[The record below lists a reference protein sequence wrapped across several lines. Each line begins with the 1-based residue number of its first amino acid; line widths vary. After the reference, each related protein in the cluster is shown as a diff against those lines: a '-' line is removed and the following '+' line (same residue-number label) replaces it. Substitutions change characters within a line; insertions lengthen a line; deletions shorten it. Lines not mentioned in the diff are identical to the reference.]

1 MRRVNRGLLS
11 GLLAGAL
18 LLSPVSMVTVS
29 AHGHHGGNGGH
40 HGGQSNS
47 NVTYYCGGHG
57 AHCHE
62 NGVCPYAGETDV
74 NVGTDVNAGTDVPY
88 YYCGG
93 HEGHHHENGV
103 CPYAGETDANVGT
116 DENAGT
122 DVPYYYCGGHEGH
135 HHENGVCPYAGEVDM
150 SLAPMEV
157 KVPDKGIEEPGYLS
171 AIGSGELRKRDRS
184 NLLVRSKNVCLGR
197 IGYLR

>member
-62 NGVCPYAGETDV
+62 NGVCPYAGETD
-74 NVGTDVNAGTDVPY
+74 
-88 YYCGG
+88 
-93 HEGHHHENGV
+93 
-103 CPYAGETDANVGT
+103 ANVGT

-150 SLAPMEV
+150 SLAPTEV

>member
-62 NGVCPYAGETDV
+62 NGVCPYAGE
-74 NVGTDVNAGTDVPY
+74 
-88 YYCGG
+88 
-93 HEGHHHENGV
+93 
-103 CPYAGETDANVGT
+103 
-116 DENAGT
+116 
-122 DVPYYYCGGHEGH
+122 
-135 HHENGVCPYAGEVDM
+135 VDM
-150 SLAPMEV
+150 SLAPTEV